1 MELQMITECPNC
13 NKAISVANSGMVR
26 CPKCGALVF
35 IGDPLKDEKNSVVDS
50 APKEHK
56 ESNKESEINENI
68 KKIQSVLKKIT
79 VVTDSGTP
87 WDRVSQIGFAD
98 AFFLTTK
105 ELLLTPEAFFYK
117 MKVCKKPSFLPLYG
131 IIAAFAASLF
141 QIFWALK
148 FFQTAFPDFASFKAA
163 VSSLGVPALS
173 LVQDEAALKAVFD
186 MMNPDASM
194 LAVQLL
200 ISPFMAIVFT
210 AFILHT
216 GSTLLGSNTR
226 LVHFYRMSS
235 FIMATGLFNIIPVLG
250 NITSFVWRAVLVYKG
265 GKILNG
271 FNERKARIFL
281 VFYIFMQIL
290 FIGLGMI

>member
-1 MELQMITECPNC
+1 M
-13 NKAISVANSGMVR
+13 
-26 CPKCGALVF
+26 
-35 IGDPLKDEKNSVVDS
+35 
-50 APKEHK
+50 
-56 ESNKESEINENI
+56 
-68 KKIQSVLKKIT
+68 
-79 VVTDSGTP
+79 TDSGTP

-235 FIMATGLFNIIPVLG
+235 FIMVTGLFNIVPVLG

-265 GKILNG
+265 GRILNG
-271 FNERKARIFL
+271 FNERKARVFL

-290 FIGLGMI
+290 FIGLGML

>member
-13 NKAISVANSGMVR
+13 SKAISVAKSGMTK

-35 IGDPLKDEKNSVVDS
+35 IGDPLKDEKNYVVNS
-50 APKEHK
+50 APEEHK
-56 ESNKESEINENI
+56 EGEQEAEINENI
-68 KKIQSVLKKIT
+68 KKIKLVLKKIKF
-79 VVTDSGTP
+79 VTESGTP
-87 WDRVSQIGFAD
+87 WDSVSQIGFAD

-117 MKVCKKPSFLPLYG
+117 MKTCKKPSFLPFYG
-131 IIAAFAASLF
+131 VIAALAASLF

-148 FFQTAFPDFASFKAA
+148 FFRTAFPDFASFKAA
-163 VSSLGVPALS
+163 VSSFGGSALP
-173 LVQDEAALKAVFD
+173 LLQDEAALKAVFD
-186 MMNPDASM
+186 MMNPDAAM

-216 GSTLLGSNTR
+216 GSTFLGANTR
-226 LVHFYRMSS
+226 LIHFYRMSS
-235 FIMATGLFNIIPVLG
+235 FIMVTGLLNIIPVLG
-250 NITSFVWRAVLVYKG
+250 NAASFVWRAVLVYKG

-271 FNERKARIFL
+271 FDGRRARLFL

-290 FIGLGMI
+290 FIGLGML

>member
-1 MELQMITECPNC
+1 MITECPNC
-13 NKAISVANSGMVR
+13 NKAISAAKYGITR

-35 IGDPLKDEKNSVVDS
+35 IGDPLKNEKNSVVDS
-50 APKEHK
+50 APKERK
-56 ESNKESEINENI
+56 ETDKESEINENI

-79 VVTDSGTP
+79 IVTGSGTP
-87 WDRVSQIGFAD
+87 WDRVSQLGFTD

-117 MKVCKKPSFLPLYG
+117 MKVCKNPSFLPLYG
-131 IIAAFAASLF
+131 VIAAFAASLF

-148 FFQTAFPDFASFKAA
+148 FFQSAFPDFASFKAA
-163 VSSLGVPALS
+163 VSSLGYENLS
-173 LVQDEAALKAVFD
+173 LLQDDAALHAVFD
-186 MMNPDASM
+186 MMNPTSTM
-194 LAVQLL
+194 LVVQLL

-210 AFILHT
+210 AFILHA

-235 FIMATGLFNIIPVLG
+235 FIMVTGLFNVIPVLG
-250 NITSFVWRAVLVYKG
+250 GLTSFVWRAVLVYKG
-265 GKILNG
+265 GRILNG

-281 VFYIFMQIL
+281 VFYILMQIL
-290 FIGLGMI
+290 FIGLGML

>member
-1 MELQMITECPNC
+1 MITECPNC

-79 VVTDSGTP
+79 IVMDSGTP

-235 FIMATGLFNIIPVLG
+235 FIMVTGLFNIVPVLG

-265 GKILNG
+265 GRILNG

-290 FIGLGMI
+290 FIGLGML

>member
-1 MELQMITECPNC
+1 MITECPNC
-13 NKAISVANSGMVR
+13 GKAISVAKCGMTR

-35 IGDPLKDEKNSVVDS
+35 IGDPLKDEKNSVVDT
-50 APKEHK
+50 AQEKRKEADR
-56 ESNKESEINENI
+56 EAEINENI

-79 VVTDSGTP
+79 IVTDSGTP
-87 WDRVSQIGFAD
+87 WDSVSQLGFAD

-163 VSSLGVPALS
+163 VSSFGGSALP
-173 LVQDEAALKAVFD
+173 LLKDEAALKAVFD
-186 MMNPDASM
+186 MMNPEPAM
-194 LAVQLL
+194 LAAQLL

-216 GSTLLGSNTR
+216 GSTLLGANTR

-235 FIMATGLFNIIPVLG
+235 FIMVTGLFNIIPVLG
-250 NITSFVWRAVLVYKG
+250 NIVSFVWRAVLVYKG
-265 GKILNG
+265 GRILNG

-290 FIGLGMI
+290 FIGLGML

>member
-1 MELQMITECPNC
+1 MITECPNC
-13 NKAISVANSGMVR
+13 SKAISVANSGMVR

-35 IGDPLKDEKNSVVDS
+35 IGDPLKDEKNRVVDS
-50 APKEHK
+50 ASEERKEK
-56 ESNKESEINENI
+56 ESDKEAEINENI
-68 KKIQSVLKKIT
+68 RKIQSVLKKIT

-105 ELLLTPEAFFYK
+105 EILLTPEAFFYK
-117 MKVCKKPSFLPLYG
+117 MKVCRKPSFLPLYG
-131 IIAAFAASLF
+131 IVAAFAASLF

-148 FFQTAFPDFASFKAA
+148 FFKTAFPDFASFKAA
-163 VSSLGVPALS
+163 VSSSGASVLPL
-173 LVQDEAALKAVFD
+173 LQEEAALKAVFD
-186 MMNPDASM
+186 MMNPEPAM
-194 LAVQLL
+194 LVAQLL

-235 FIMATGLFNIIPVLG
+235 FIMVTGLFNIVPVLG
-250 NITSFVWRAVLVYKG
+250 NIVSFVWRAVLVYKG
-265 GKILNG
+265 GRILNG
-271 FNERKARIFL
+271 FDERRSRIFL
-281 VFYIFMQIL
+281 IFYIFMQIL
-290 FIGLGMI
+290 FIGLGML

>member
-1 MELQMITECPNC
+1 MITECPNC
-13 NKAISVANSGMVR
+13 NKAISVAKYGMTR

-35 IGDPLKDEKNSVVDS
+35 IGDPLKDEKDSIVDS
-50 APKEHK
+50 VPEEHK
-56 ESNKESEINENI
+56 DTDLMEAEINENI
-68 KKIQSVLKKIT
+68 RKIKIVLKKIRIAT
-79 VVTDSGTP
+79 ESGTP
-87 WDRVSQIGFAD
+87 WDSVSQLGFAD

-117 MKVCKKPSFLPLYG
+117 MKTCKKPSFLPLYG

-148 FFQTAFPDFASFKAA
+148 FFHTAFPDFNSFKEA
-163 VSSLGVPALS
+163 VSSFGG
-173 LVQDEAALKAVFD
+173 AALPLIKDDAALHAVFD
-186 MMNPDASM
+186 MMNPDAAM

-200 ISPFMAIVFT
+200 LSPFMAIVFT

-235 FIMATGLFNIIPVLG
+235 FIMATGLLNIIPVFG
-250 NITSFVWRAVLVYKG
+250 NFASFVWRAVLVYKG

-271 FNERKARIFL
+271 FSERKARIYL

-290 FIGLGMI
+290 FIGLGML

>member
-1 MELQMITECPNC
+1 MITECPNC
-13 NKAISVANSGMVR
+13 NKAISVAKYGMTR

-35 IGDPLKDEKNSVVDS
+35 VGDPLKDEKNRVVDQTPEKHS
-50 APKEHK
+50 ETEKET
-56 ESNKESEINENI
+56 EINENI

-79 VVTDSGTP
+79 IVTDSGTP

-131 IIAAFAASLF
+131 VIAAFAASLF

-163 VSSLGVPALS
+163 VSSFGGSALP
-173 LVQDEAALKAVFD
+173 LLKDEAALKAVFD
-186 MMNPDASM
+186 MMNPEPAM
-194 LAVQLL
+194 LVAQLL

-226 LVHFYRMSS
+226 LVQFYRMSS
-235 FIMATGLFNIIPVLG
+235 FIMAAGLFNIIPVLG
-250 NITSFVWRAVLVYKG
+250 NIISFVWRAVLVYKG
-265 GKILNG
+265 GRILNG

-281 VFYIFMQIL
+281 AFYIFMQIL
-290 FIGLGMI
+290 FIGLGML

>member
-1 MELQMITECPNC
+1 MITECPNC

-79 VVTDSGTP
+79 IVTDSGTP

-235 FIMATGLFNIIPVLG
+235 FIMVTGLFNIVPVLG

-271 FNERKARIFL
+271 FNERKARVFL

-290 FIGLGMI
+290 FIGLGML

>member
-1 MELQMITECPNC
+1 MITECPKC
-13 NKAISVANSGMVR
+13 NKAISVANCGMVR

-50 APKEHK
+50 APEERK
-56 ESNKESEINENI
+56 ESDRETEINENI
-68 KKIQSVLKKIT
+68 KKIRSVLKKIT
-79 VVTDSGTP
+79 IVTDSGTP

-148 FFQTAFPDFASFKAA
+148 FFQTAFPDFDSFKAA
-163 VSSLGVPALS
+163 VSSHGAAVIPLLK
-173 LVQDEAALKAVFD
+173 DEAALKAVFE
-186 MMNPDASM
+186 MMNPDAAM
-194 LAVQLL
+194 LAAQIL

-235 FIMATGLFNIIPVLG
+235 FIMVTGLLNIIPVLG

-271 FNERKARIFL
+271 FNERKARIYL
-281 VFYIFMQIL
+281 VFYVFMQII
-290 FIGLGMI
+290 FIGLGML

>member
-1 MELQMITECPNC
+1 MITECPNC
-13 NKAISVANSGMVR
+13 SKAISVANSGMVR

-35 IGDPLKDEKNSVVDS
+35 IGDPLKDEKNRVVDS
-50 APKEHK
+50 ASEERKEK
-56 ESNKESEINENI
+56 ESDKEAEINENI
-68 KKIQSVLKKIT
+68 RKIQSVLKKIT

-105 ELLLTPEAFFYK
+105 EILLTPEAFFYK
-117 MKVCKKPSFLPLYG
+117 MKVCRKPSFLPLYG
-131 IIAAFAASLF
+131 IVAAFAASLF

-148 FFQTAFPDFASFKAA
+148 FFKTAFPDFASFKAA
-163 VSSLGVPALS
+163 VSSSGASVLPL
-173 LVQDEAALKAVFD
+173 LQEEAALKAVFD
-186 MMNPDASM
+186 MMNPEPAM
-194 LAVQLL
+194 LVAQLL

-216 GSTLLGSNTR
+216 GSTLLGANTR
-226 LVHFYRMSS
+226 LVQFYRMSS
-235 FIMATGLFNIIPVLG
+235 FIMVTGLFNIVPVLG

-265 GKILNG
+265 GRILNG
-271 FNERKARIFL
+271 FNERKARVFL

-290 FIGLGMI
+290 FIGLGML

>member
-1 MELQMITECPNC
+1 MITECPNC
-13 NKAISVANSGMVR
+13 NKAISAAKYGITR

-35 IGDPLKDEKNSVVDS
+35 IGDPLKNEKNSIVDS
-50 APKEHK
+50 AQEERKGK
-56 ESNKESEINENI
+56 ESDKEAEINENI
-68 KKIQSVLKKIT
+68 KKIRSVLKKIT
-79 VVTDSGTP
+79 IVTDSGTP
-87 WDRVSQIGFAD
+87 WDRVSQLGFTD

-131 IIAAFAASLF
+131 VIAAFAASLF

-148 FFQTAFPDFASFKAA
+148 FFQTAFPDFASFKSA
-163 VSSLGVPALS
+163 VSSLGYETLPL
-173 LVQDEAALKAVFD
+173 LQDDAALHAVFD
-186 MMNPDASM
+186 MMNPTSTM
-194 LAVQLL
+194 LVVQLL

-216 GSTLLGSNTR
+216 GSTLLGANTR

-235 FIMATGLFNIIPVLG
+235 FIMVTGLFNIIPVLG
-250 NITSFVWRAVLVYKG
+250 NLASFVWRAVLVYKG
-265 GKILNG
+265 VRILNG

-290 FIGLGMI
+290 FIGLGML

>member
-1 MELQMITECPNC
+1 MITECPNC

-50 APKEHK
+50 APEERK
-56 ESNKESEINENI
+56 ESNKEAEINENI

-79 VVTDSGTP
+79 IVTDSGTP
-87 WDRVSQIGFAD
+87 WDRVSQLGFAD

-163 VSSLGVPALS
+163 VSSSGGSVLPL
-173 LVQDEAALKAVFD
+173 LKDEAALKAVFD
-186 MMNPDASM
+186 IMNPDAAM
-194 LAVQLL
+194 LVTQLL

-216 GSTLLGSNTR
+216 GSTLLGANTR

-235 FIMATGLFNIIPVLG
+235 FIMVTGLLNIIPVLG

-265 GKILNG
+265 GRILNG
-271 FNERKARIFL
+271 FNERKARVFL

-290 FIGLGMI
+290 FIGLGML

>member
-1 MELQMITECPNC
+1 MITECPNC

-79 VVTDSGTP
+79 IVTDSGTP

-235 FIMATGLFNIIPVLG
+235 FIMVTGLFNIIPVLG

-271 FNERKARIFL
+271 FNERKARVFI

-290 FIGLGMI
+290 FIGLGML

>member
-1 MELQMITECPNC
+1 MITECPNC
-13 NKAISVANSGMVR
+13 NKAISVAKYGMTR

-35 IGDPLKDEKNSVVDS
+35 VGDPLKDEKNRVVDQIPEKHS
-50 APKEHK
+50 ETEKEA
-56 ESNKESEINENI
+56 EINENI

-79 VVTDSGTP
+79 IVTDSGTP

-131 IIAAFAASLF
+131 VIAAFAASLF

-163 VSSLGVPALS
+163 VSSFGGSALP
-173 LVQDEAALKAVFD
+173 LLKDEAALKAVFD
-186 MMNPDASM
+186 MMNPEPAM
-194 LAVQLL
+194 LVAQLL

-226 LVHFYRMSS
+226 LVQFYRMSS
-235 FIMATGLFNIIPVLG
+235 FIMAAGLFNIIPVLG
-250 NITSFVWRAVLVYKG
+250 NIISFVWRAVLVYKG
-265 GKILNG
+265 GRILNG

-290 FIGLGMI
+290 FIGLGML

>member
-1 MELQMITECPNC
+1 MITECPNC

-79 VVTDSGTP
+79 IVTDSGTP

-290 FIGLGMI
+290 FIGLGML

>member
-1 MELQMITECPNC
+1 MITECPNC

-50 APKEHK
+50 APEERK
-56 ESNKESEINENI
+56 ESNKEAEINENI

-79 VVTDSGTP
+79 IVTDSGTP
-87 WDRVSQIGFAD
+87 WDRVSQLGFAE

-105 ELLLTPEAFFYK
+105 ELILTPEAFFYK
-117 MKVCKKPSFLPLYG
+117 MKVCKKPSFLPFYG
-131 IIAAFAASLF
+131 VIAAFAASLF

-163 VSSLGVPALS
+163 VSSSGGS
-173 LVQDEAALKAVFD
+173 LLPLLKDEAALKAVFD
-186 MMNPDASM
+186 IMNPDAAM
-194 LAVQLL
+194 LVTQLL

-216 GSTLLGSNTR
+216 GSTLLGANTR

-235 FIMATGLFNIIPVLG
+235 FIMATGLLNIIPVLG

-265 GKILNG
+265 GRILNG

-281 VFYIFMQIL
+281 VFYILMQIL
-290 FIGLGMI
+290 FIGLGML

>member
-1 MELQMITECPNC
+1 MITECPNC

-79 VVTDSGTP
+79 IVTDSGTP

-173 LVQDEAALKAVFD
+173 LVQDETALKAVFD

-290 FIGLGMI
+290 FIGLGML

>member
-1 MELQMITECPNC
+1 MITECPNC

-35 IGDPLKDEKNSVVDS
+35 IGDPLKDEKNRVVDS
-50 APKEHK
+50 APEERKEK
-56 ESNKESEINENI
+56 ESDKEAEINENI
-68 KKIQSVLKKIT
+68 RKIQSVLKKIT

-87 WDRVSQIGFAD
+87 WDRISQIGFAD

-105 ELLLTPEAFFYK
+105 ELLLTSEAFFYK

-131 IIAAFAASLF
+131 VVTAFAASLF

-163 VSSLGVPALS
+163 VSSSGGSVLPL
-173 LVQDEAALKAVFD
+173 LKDEAALKAVFD
-186 MMNPDASM
+186 MMNPDAAM
-194 LAVQLL
+194 LVVQLL

-235 FIMATGLFNIIPVLG
+235 FIMVTGLCNIVPVAG
-250 NITSFVWRAVLVYKG
+250 NFASFVWRAVLVYKG
-265 GKILNG
+265 VRILNG
-271 FNERKARIFL
+271 FDGRKARIFL
-281 VFYIFMQIL
+281 VFYI
-290 FIGLGMI
+290 

>member
-1 MELQMITECPNC
+1 MITECPNC
-13 NKAISVANSGMVR
+13 NKAISVAKYGMMR

-35 IGDPLKDEKNSVVDS
+35 VGDPLKDEKNRVVDQTPEKHS
-50 APKEHK
+50 ETEKEA
-56 ESNKESEINENI
+56 EINENI

-79 VVTDSGTP
+79 IVTDSGTP

-131 IIAAFAASLF
+131 VIAAFAASLF

-163 VSSLGVPALS
+163 VSSFGGSALP
-173 LVQDEAALKAVFD
+173 LLKDEAALKAVFD
-186 MMNPDASM
+186 MMNPEPAM
-194 LAVQLL
+194 LVAQLL

-226 LVHFYRMSS
+226 LVQFYRMSS

-290 FIGLGMI
+290 FIGLGML

>member
-1 MELQMITECPNC
+1 MITECPNC
-13 NKAISVANSGMVR
+13 SKAISVAKYGITR

-35 IGDPLKDEKNSVVDS
+35 IGDPLKNEKNNVVDKTS
-50 APKEHK
+50 EDRKDAPEKK
-56 ESNKESEINENI
+56 SEIDENI
-68 KKIQSVLKKIT
+68 DKIKVVFTKIKF
-79 VVTDSGTP
+79 VTESGTP
-87 WDRVSQIGFAD
+87 WDLVSQIGFTD

-117 MKVCKKPSFLPLYG
+117 MKTCKKPSFLPFYG

-148 FFQTAFPDFASFKAA
+148 FFQSAFPDFASFKAA
-163 VSSLGVPALS
+163 VSSFGYESIPLLK
-173 LVQDEAALKAVFD
+173 DDAALHAVFD
-186 MMNPDASM
+186 MMNPDAAM

-235 FIMATGLFNIIPVLG
+235 FIMVTGLFNIIPVLG

-265 GKILNG
+265 GRILNG

-290 FIGLGMI
+290 FIGLGML

>member
-1 MELQMITECPNC
+1 MITECPNC
-13 NKAISVANSGMVR
+13 NKAISVAKYGMTR

-35 IGDPLKDEKNSVVDS
+35 VGDPLKDEKNRVVDQIPEKHS
-50 APKEHK
+50 ETEKEA
-56 ESNKESEINENI
+56 EINENI

-79 VVTDSGTP
+79 IVTDSGTP

-131 IIAAFAASLF
+131 VIAAFAASLF

-163 VSSLGVPALS
+163 VSSFGGSALP
-173 LVQDEAALKAVFD
+173 LLKDEAALKAVFD
-186 MMNPDASM
+186 MMNPEPAM
-194 LAVQLL
+194 LVAQLL

-226 LVHFYRMSS
+226 LVQFYRMSS

-250 NITSFVWRAVLVYKG
+250 NIISFVWRAVLVYKG
-265 GKILNG
+265 GRILTG

-281 VFYIFMQIL
+281 AFYIFMQIL
-290 FIGLGMI
+290 FIGLGML

>member
-1 MELQMITECPNC
+1 MITECPNC

-50 APKEHK
+50 APEERK
-56 ESNKESEINENI
+56 ESNKEAEINENI

-79 VVTDSGTP
+79 IVTDSGTP
-87 WDRVSQIGFAD
+87 WDRVSQLGFAD

-117 MKVCKKPSFLPLYG
+117 MKVCKKPSSLPLYG

-163 VSSLGVPALS
+163 VSSSGGSVLPL
-173 LVQDEAALKAVFD
+173 LKDEAALKAVFD
-186 MMNPDASM
+186 IMNPDAAM
-194 LAVQLL
+194 LVTQLL

-216 GSTLLGSNTR
+216 GSTLLGANTR

-235 FIMATGLFNIIPVLG
+235 FIMVTGLLNIIPVLG

-265 GKILNG
+265 GRILNG
-271 FNERKARIFL
+271 FNERKARVFL

-290 FIGLGMI
+290 FIGLGML